1 MALSCPGEGREEE
14 AHAEGIVNVT
24 ESINEGGIPATRN
37 KKKRDD
43 GEEQGEKKEK
53 GEVNLFFGC
62 WKLI

>member
-37 KKKRDD
+37 KKRDD
-43 GEEQGEKKEK
+43 GEEPGEKKEK
-53 GEVNLFFGC
+53 GEVNLFFG
-62 WKLI
+62 